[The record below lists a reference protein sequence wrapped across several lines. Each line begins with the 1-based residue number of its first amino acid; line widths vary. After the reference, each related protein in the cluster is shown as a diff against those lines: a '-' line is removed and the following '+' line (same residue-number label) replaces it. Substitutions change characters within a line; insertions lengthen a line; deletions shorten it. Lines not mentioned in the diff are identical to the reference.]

1 MLGSGSSSLD
11 DAQEVLAQLE
21 ACQDKLDAA
30 LAQAEFKVAIN
41 LNETRNSILTLA
53 MANGVKASCDK
64 DIKRLAALQIRSEG
78 SISLLKAR
86 MKNLGVNTGRYKR
99 ALVGYQRGV

>member
-21 ACQDKLDAA
+21 ACQD
-30 LAQAEFKVAIN
+30 N

-53 MANGVKASCDK
+53 MANEVKASCDK